1 MLDTRAGNSG
11 DAKMRDSAFISPSTS
26 PGQPVGVVLPLPSS
40 PAPHPS
46 PPPTPSC
53 SPAQDTSSPIGFDR
67 VHKVLRRDS
76 FHSENSLSEC
86 GREQCQNFTSL
97 EDRLKGFG
105 DKKEN
110 IASEAIDV
118 SRCDDVSESE
128 EVIDV
133 IGDDTGADVMAVTPD
148 YVDSVEKDGADRD
161 VMKGGSSVEDST
173 KENRTE
179 NDENSDES
187 RRQESPTSVT
197 NFSIAAILKPD
208 FGPARKLCLDFHA
221 PHHLN
226 HHGNHASDKPS
237 FNLHGRFFNLHHN
250 HHYNH
255 HHNRQS
261 QHHHH
266 HHQQQQQH
274 LQAHQQ
280 PHQRLSIASPA
291 PVDLSTRGRGHLLGN
306 ANSSP
311 DKDSVKRNG
320 NGSSVADHTG
330 VSRKGIKDSGGKD
343 KKAMSAAGN
352 GNNGGGGGG
361 TNNNNNNGGGG
372 VDDKHLWPAWV
383 FCTRYSDR
391 PSSGETVG

>member
-67 VHKVLRRDS
+67 VRKVHRRDS

-97 EDRLKGFG
+97 EDRLKSFG

-133 IGDDTGADVMAVTPD
+133 IGDDTDADVVAVTPD
-148 YVDSVEKDGADRD
+148 YVDSVENDGTDRG
-161 VMKGGSSVEDST
+161 VRKGGSSVENST

-179 NDENSDES
+179 NHENSDEG

-237 FNLHGRFFNLHHN
+237 FNLHGRFFNLHH
-250 HHYNH
+250 HHH
-255 HHNRQS
+255 HHNRQN

-280 PHQRLSIASPA
+280 PHQRLSIGSPA

-306 ANSSP
+306 ANPSP

-330 VSRKGIKDSGGKD
+330 VSRKGIKDSSGNG
-343 KKAMSAAGN
+343 KKATSAAGNGN
-352 GNNGGGGGG
+352 GNNGGGG
-361 TNNNNNNGGGG
+361 TNNNGG

-391 PSSGETVG
+391 PSSG